1 MSWSFSLRAK
11 KRTTLLFSSRSLC
24 LNVLVFVEN
33 VHCRIFLHV
42 MIPVQMLLQ
51 LVVRVEGPLNV
62 LDGTDEAQNL
72 VLHHD

>member
-1 MSWSFSLRAK
+1 
-11 KRTTLLFSSRSLC
+11 
-24 LNVLVFVEN
+24 
-33 VHCRIFLHV
+33 
-42 MIPVQMLLQ
+42 MLLQ